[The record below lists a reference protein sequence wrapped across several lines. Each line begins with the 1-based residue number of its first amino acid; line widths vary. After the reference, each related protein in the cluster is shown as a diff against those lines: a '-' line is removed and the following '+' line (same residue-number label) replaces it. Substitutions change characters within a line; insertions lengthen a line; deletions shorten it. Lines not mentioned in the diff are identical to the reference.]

1 MNGQGSSRRLTL
13 GSKAV
18 AMLVA
23 VIFRL
28 SAFGPVVLLA
38 LATHSLIVPATALA
52 LEAPLN
58 ESIDFFQYTD
68 SEGVIHFLDSLDK
81 IPRRYRDKVIVRKDI
96 PAARQTSRIRII
108 DRHIFVPVSITSGDR
123 KVQAVLL
130 LDTGSSITSITEE
143 LAARLNI
150 APGTT
155 RTASTRLADGK
166 TIDMRVASVD
176 SVAVGARTKS
186 PLLIGI
192 IPHFGDR
199 EIQEGYLGLDFLG
212 DFQYQI
218 DIPNE
223 VIRWQ

>member
-1 MNGQGSSRRLTL
+1 MLAAGFCWL
-13 GSKAV
+13 G
-18 AMLVA
+18 
-23 VIFRL
+23 
-28 SAFGPVVLLA
+28 AFGPALFLPA
-38 LATHSLIVPATALA
+38 LAAHPLFVPATALA

-58 ESIDFFQYTD
+58 ESIDFYQYTD
-68 SEGVIHFLDSLDK
+68 SQGGIHFVDSLDR
-81 IPRRYRDKVIVRKDI
+81 IPQRYRDKVIVRKDI

-123 KVQAVLL
+123 KVQAMLL

-155 RTASTRLADGK
+155 RMASTRLADGK
-166 TIDMRVASVD
+166 TIDMRLASVD
-176 SVAVGARTKS
+176 SVAVGARIKS
-186 PLLIGI
+186 PLMIGI
-192 IPHFGDR
+192 IPHFGDH
-199 EIQEGYLGLDFLG
+199 EAQDGYLGLDFLG

-223 VIRWQ
+223 MIRWQ